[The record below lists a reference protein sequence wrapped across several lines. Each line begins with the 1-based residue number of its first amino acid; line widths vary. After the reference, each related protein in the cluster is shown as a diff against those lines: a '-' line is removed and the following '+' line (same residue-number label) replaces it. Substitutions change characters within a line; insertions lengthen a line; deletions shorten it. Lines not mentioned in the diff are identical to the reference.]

1 MVEYSQNEKLSIL
14 LRAVSDSTRRALLTQ
29 LCQQGASRVTD
40 LAEHHDMSLNAVS
53 KHIKVLEQAGLVKR
67 TTVGRTHLIEAD
79 LSQVEQITAWFAS
92 LKSIWMLSLE
102 KLEDVLKTGETK

>member
-1 MVEYSQNEKLSIL
+1 
-14 LRAVSDSTRRALLTQ
+14 
-29 LCQQGASRVTD
+29 
-40 LAEHHDMSLNAVS
+40 MSLNAVS